1 LCSEYDA
8 VKNYITYLEELKK
21 EKISK
26 DILIDESIER

>member
-1 LCSEYDA
+1 LCNEYDA
-8 VKNYITYLEELKK
+8 VKDVISYLEALKK